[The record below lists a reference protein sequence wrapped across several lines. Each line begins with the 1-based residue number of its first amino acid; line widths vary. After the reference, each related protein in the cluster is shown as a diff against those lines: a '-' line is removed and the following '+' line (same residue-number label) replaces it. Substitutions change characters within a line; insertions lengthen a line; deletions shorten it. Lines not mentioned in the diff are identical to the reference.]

1 MGHIADRFWY
11 RIRPAH
17 LFLFPLS
24 LLFGLIV
31 AVRRALFAVG
41 WLKRERLPVP
51 VIVVGN
57 ITVGG
62 TGKTP
67 LVLWLTGLLTEAGY
81 RPGIVTRGYG
91 GSEDVQEVPG
101 DADAARAGDEAV
113 LLAQRS
119 RCPVWAGRDRAA
131 AARALLRHH
140 PDVNVI
146 LSDDGLQHYRLGR
159 DIEIAV
165 IDGQRR
171 FGNGL
176 LLPAGPLRE
185 PRRRL
190 RSVDAVAVNG
200 GGTDGLPHAFGM
212 RLTGELL
219 VNLKDRSQV
228 RLPRDFAGMTLH
240 AIAGIGNP
248 QRFFGTLV
256 DLGLQFAAHAFPD
269 HHAFRPGDLEFPGA
283 EAVLMTEKDAVKCAA
298 FAREH
303 FWFLPVETRVDAAL
317 GELILDRL
325 KARHGPQAP

>member
-1 MGHIADRFWY
+1 MNPIADRFWY

-31 AVRRALFAVG
+31 TVRRTLFALG

-67 LVLWLTGLLTEAGY
+67 LVLWLAELLIRAGH
-81 RPGIVTRGYG
+81 RPGIVTRGYR
-91 GSEDVQEVPG
+91 GSEDVQEVPD
-101 DADAARAGDEAV
+101 DADPTRAGDEPV

-131 AARALLRHH
+131 AGRALLRHH
-140 PDVNVI
+140 PDVTVI
-146 LSDDGLQHYRLGR
+146 VSDDGLQHYRLDR

-165 IDGQRR
+165 VDGQRR
-171 FGNGL
+171 FGNRM

-190 RSVDAVAVNG
+190 RSMDAVAVNG
-200 GGTDGLPHAFGM
+200 GQTQGLPHAFGM

-219 VNLKDRSQV
+219 VNLADRSRV
-228 RLPRDFAGMTLH
+228 HLPRDFAGMTLH

-256 DLGLQFAAHAFPD
+256 DLGLQFTAHAFPD
-269 HHAFRPGDLEFPGA
+269 HYAFRPGDLEFPGA
-283 EAVLMTEKDAVKCAA
+283 QAVLMTEKDAVKCAA

-303 FWFLPVETRVDAAL
+303 FWFLPVEARVDTAL
-317 GELILDRL
+317 GDLILDRL
-325 KARHGPQAP
+325 KARHGFQAA